1 MNLQNRILLKNNEE
15 IIIRVVKIENSNKN
29 LIKDV
34 INLKSGEVISK
45 SEFFY
50 ITEEQIAQFY
60 HDAPSNIIALF
71 QLGLED
77 DRD

>member
-1 MNLQNRILLKNNEE
+1 M
-15 IIIRVVKIENSNKN
+15 
-29 LIKDV
+29 

-45 SEFFY
+45 GEFFY
-50 ITEEQIAQFY
+50 ITEEQITQFY

-77 DRD
+77 D

>member
-45 SEFFY
+45 GEFFY
-50 ITEEQIAQFY
+50 ITEEQITQFY

-77 DRD
+77 D